1 MEDSYRKAQESI
13 NQLKYELMKAQ
24 LIKLWL
30 TCCFIASP
38 AFLSAQSIVKSADF
52 STKVLETICKSAGIQ
67 VLETEA
73 NYIKVKLPDS
83 LLDLPC
89 YLDLS
94 QEKDYILINKQ
105 MPLIADA
112 PITKIK
118 DLVVNINTNTN
129 FVKAGYDSSKSQ
141 IDFRYYFW
149 IKDGFTEK
157 SLISALAMFK
167 LTFMY
172 GVSLD
177 TENLLK

>member
-1 MEDSYRKAQESI
+1 
-13 NQLKYELMKAQ
+13 MKAQ
-24 LIKLWL
+24 LIKTLL
-30 TCCFIASP
+30 VFCFISSA
-38 AFLSAQSIVKSADF
+38 AFLPAQGVAPVVVKSGDL
-52 STKVLETICKSAGIQ
+52 STKVLETICKNAGIQ
-67 VLETEA
+67 VLEAEA
-73 NYIKVKLPDS
+73 TYIKVKLPDS
-83 LLDLPC
+83 LLNLPC

-94 QEKDYILINKQ
+94 AEKDYIMINKQ

-112 PITKIK
+112 PIAKVK

-129 FVKAGYDSSKSQ
+129 FVKAGYDSSKPQ

-149 IKDGFTEK
+149 TKEGFTEK